1 MTGWN
6 RKRLIS
12 LGRQNTLCVQ
22 NLLKNATWHDNWI
35 NTHGVVYPEKN
46 LFIQFDFLWQYASYS
61 NLYGL
66 IIGKRSNKG
75 TDILSIEIFY
85 R

>member
-1 MTGWN
+1 MCTKSVKECDQ
-6 RKRLIS
+6 R
-12 LGRQNTLCVQ
+12 
-22 NLLKNATWHDNWI
+22 HDNWI
-35 NTHGVVYPEKN
+35 NTHGVLYPEKN